1 MRIFLICLL
10 TWSQAFAA
18 FPPTTLSGQSDT
30 SKPTTF
36 NFVTPYNQATIIGAS
51 TALYENGSN
60 NLLKNP
66 SFEATS
72 GITSWTAG
80 SGSVAAD
87 ETTNIF
93 AGKKSQ
99 LMTLTTVNGLSLSQD
114 ITPTI
119 QMLGSNFEASVAIKT
134 SLTTLQVCARQA
146 AATYGTCATVQGDGN
161 WHTYSVNMPGPSSGS
176 VGVSVITTSSTTGT
190 YYVDA
195 GYVGLARNL
204 GNGVPNNVFSA
215 KISSAGVVSDEN
227 EDFINGNCTVSG
239 TFTCNFVSGKF
250 SVAPNCTLTDV
261 TGSTYAGSI
270 VSVSTSALVTNTF
283 NTTNGLQTQIGQQ
296 IICTRSST
304 DWVQP
309 TIQAPNWDTDWTSY
323 TPNDGAGH
331 VIGAVT
337 TAPTPGAGYTLTA
350 KWRRVGD
357 SMEIMWNYFQTAA
370 GSAGSGVYKFP
381 LPTGY
386 TIDTNKVTVSTAGIG
401 AGGNVVGNGQASNT
415 TALAANTANEGAI
428 IPYDSNSLS
437 FITSNGLT
445 VGQRYPISSS
455 QYSLASSVIYF
466 SFTAKV
472 PIQGWTKTLNAPM
485 LVGSVT
491 SNNTGAQLVS
501 SVNVGGAG
509 TNGTCTTTPCTL
521 TSNDGFTSVTRSSTG
536 SYTATLANTY
546 SSPAKCVVSGL
557 GNTAGNGLPFLY
569 INNNG
574 TTGSSFSISCFRPN
588 LATVDDCSF
597 SIICSGPR

>member
-1 MRIFLICLL
+1 MKIFLIMLL
-10 TWSQAFAA
+10 TCSQVWAG

-30 SKPTTF
+30 TKPTTF

-72 GITSWTAG
+72 GITNWTAA

-99 LMTLTTVNGLSLSQD
+99 LMTLTAVNGLSLSQD

-134 SLTTLQVCARQA
+134 SLTTLKVCARQA
-146 AATYGTCATVQGDGN
+146 AATFGTCATVQGDGN
-161 WHTYSVNMPGPSSGS
+161 WHVYSVNMPGPSSGS

-215 KISSAGVVSDEN
+215 KISAAGVVSDEN
-227 EDFINGNCTVSG
+227 QDFINGNCSITDTSLLTCTYNSNFFSTTPSCTHFVAAATDPLTGSNTAQIDQSG
-239 TFTCNFVSGKF
+239 TSSSQIRYRTQ
-250 SVAPNCTLTDV
+250 
-261 TGSTYAGSI
+261 AGGI
-270 VSVSTSALVTNTF
+270 KQAIAVQL
-283 NTTNGLQTQIGQQ
+283 
-296 IICTRSST
+296 ICTRSST

-309 TIQAPNWDTDWTSY
+309 TIQAPNWDTDWTAY
-323 TPNDGAGH
+323 TLT
-331 VIGAVT
+331 IGAVT
-337 TAPTPGAGYTLTA
+337 TPPTPGAGAVKTA

-357 SMEIMWNYFQTAA
+357 SMEIMFTYAQTAA
-370 GSAGSGVYKFP
+370 GSAGSGTYLFP

-386 TIDTNKVTVSTAGIG
+386 SIDTNKISLSTNGTGAAGTTIGNGTASTTTTAGASATDMIFATG
-401 AGGNVVGNGQASNT
+401 YNSTNLALYFNSYATGISNMQASP
-415 TALAANTANEGAI
+415 I
-428 IPYDSNSLS
+428 SSLS
-437 FITSNGLT
+437 FSLLTSTL
-445 VGQRYPISSS
+445 YI
-455 QYSLASSVIYF
+455 

-472 PIQGWTKTLNAPM
+472 PIQGWTKTLNAPL

-491 SNNTGAQLVS
+491 SNATGALRNEYAIVS
-501 SVNVGGAG
+501 
-509 TNGTCTTTPCTL
+509 TTCTTTPCTISKTSSNWL
-521 TSNDGFTSVTRSSTG
+521 TNITRLG
-536 SYTATLANTY
+536 LAGYY
-546 SSPAKCVVSGL
+546 SLNFASGTFSDTPAC
-557 GNTAGNGLPFLY
+557 
-569 INNNG
+569 
-574 TTGSSFSISCFRPN
+574 SCFGGGFVGVSCTIN
-588 LATVDDCSF
+588 TESSSAVSFITSLGATAADTNFRVTC
-597 SIICSGPR
+597 IGPR